1 MKIKLLLLSLL
12 ISFST
17 FSQKS
22 SYKKMMKDNK
32 INFYDVVK
40 EAEKYFSTH
49 DKNKK
54 GSGYKPFMRWV
65 HNNEY
70 KYYPSGDR
78 SKEDPLLLKHAYQT
92 YINSTALYRR
102 NANPVGSWN
111 ELGPRE
117 IDSITGHYSIGLG
130 RVIDVMSVT
139 QDTLFLS
146 SEAGGLWKTTD
157 GGQTWNPKSDNLIA
171 SGADAIAFS
180 PFNHSKMYMDVQ
192 NPGNYYSY
200 GIYRSNDGGET
211 WSESNFNP
219 VNVGFGGLGDDF
231 KIFTIKCH
239 PTINNLIFIGTNRG
253 LYISQDDLQT
263 WTRIHTIFDGANYA
277 EIQSIAFHPTD
288 PNTIY
293 IMDNERWSADK
304 SKIYITHDLGQNW
317 ATSSQFVDNNGDPND
332 RNAYL
337 ETSIQCPDCVY
348 LASNKGLWKST
359 NQGADF
365 TFISK
370 PNQGM
375 VEGFAVNKDNP
386 DNMIYGY
393 LDVMNTTDGG
403 ANWNQVTYWSLGNS
417 NGTGST
423 YGEKLASATNYVHAD
438 LHPAK
443 YQNGHFYIGTDGF
456 MCKSADGGQNW
467 EIISYGTGIREN
479 YRLGVCQSD
488 MDAVIVGSQDNG
500 NSLHT
505 NHGWVEIT
513 GGDGMEGIMLPANN
527 KAFIGSYQHG
537 SRFRSFDEDV
547 SRDVVTPPCGD
558 NAFWT
563 APLAYDPNDQF
574 TIYDF
579 RGGVWKS
586 TDFGS
591 NWTQLN
597 SDLFGTGYW
606 DNIRL
611 AEIAQN
617 NSQIMLIANRDD
629 LKKSIDG
636 GNTFTDISGL
646 PNLYITDVA
655 FAPHD
660 DNIMFTTYGN
670 YNHPAD
676 KIYMSIDGGAS
687 WQNIT
692 YNLNGIP
699 VHSIVV
705 DNTPEHNMYAG
716 TELGVFY
723 KGFSDT
729 TWQPLHTNLPKV
741 KVSEM
746 EIHQGSNTLFVSSWG
761 RGLWQTKLV
770 GRDSYP
776 EIQKVSINNAPT
788 LTMPKQGMD
797 EYVTATINYT
807 GNLSQ
812 VQVKYSVNNTNLDQT
827 ISMSNIS
834 GNIWKSDN
842 PLPTTSVDDKVFYT
856 VEATGD
862 HNDTTT
868 NYMLMYTVHPFEYCT
883 ASGDNPSELRFTNI
897 SIVDDNNQTVLD
909 NSTAYADYT
918 FFDSSVISLEAG
930 KTYTIN
936 ISSYRDWHENDYSGW
951 IDYNNDAEFSIDERI
966 IYNIDAD
973 GNTSAQFTIPTD
985 KTLNTNV
992 RMRLRLSNWGTTPSP
1007 CGEGVFGEVEDYVVK
1022 IVDSTPPV
1030 FDINPLPD
1038 LTAQCEITTL
1048 TPPTATDAVA
1058 GQVTGTTTIALP
1070 ISTQGTTVV
1079 TWTYD
1084 DGNGNSVTQ
1093 TQNVIIDDTT
1103 NPVPDATSLSDIT
1116 AECEVTSLTAP
1127 TATDNCAGSITATHD
1142 ATLPISTQGTTV
1154 VTWTYDDGNGNSVT
1168 QTQNVVINP
1177 IDNTVNQSGFTLTAN
1192 ATGAYTYQWGDCSN
1206 GFTAIAGETNQS
1218 FTPSLDGDYAV
1229 QISNGTC
1236 SVTSNCINITGLSL
1250 EQLAKMGIKI
1260 YPNPS
1265 TGLFTI
1271 EMENKNASM
1280 QIFDITGKLI
1290 WKHQTQNN
1298 KTRVDIQKFAKGIY
1312 LLRINKGQKNY
1323 NVHII
1328 KK

>member
-1 MKIKLLLLSLL
+1 MKQKLFAILFMVAA
-12 ISFST
+12 ISFGQQPK
-17 FSQKS
+17 FKQ
-22 SYKKMMKDNK
+22 MMKDNK

-40 EAEKYFSTH
+40 EAEKYFTTH
-49 DKNKK
+49 DKFKK
-54 GSGYKPFMRWV
+54 GSGYKPFMRWMY
-65 HNNEY
+65 NNEY
-70 KYYPSGDR
+70 KYYPSGNR
-78 SKEDPLLLKHAYQT
+78 SKENPLLLQQAHQNYVNNT
-92 YINSTALYRR
+92 PSFRR
-102 NANPVGSWN
+102 NANNIGNWN
-111 ELGPRE
+111 EIGPRQ

-130 RVIDVMSVT
+130 RVIDVLPIT

-200 GIYRSNDGGET
+200 GIYRSNDGGDT
-211 WSESNFNP
+211 WTESNFNP
-219 VNVGFGGLGDDF
+219 TNIGFGGLGDDF
-231 KIFTIKCH
+231 SIFTIKCH

-263 WTRIHTIFDGANYA
+263 WTRIYTIFDGANYA
-277 EIQSIAFHPTD
+277 EIKSIVFHPTD
-288 PNTIY
+288 SNTIY
-293 IMDNERWSADK
+293 IMDNERWNADK

-317 ATSSQFVDNNGDPND
+317 TTSNQIVDDNGDPN
-332 RNAYL
+332 
-337 ETSIQCPDCVY
+337 IQAAVIDVSTQCSDCVFF
-348 LASNKGLWKST
+348 ASGQGVWKSI
-359 NQGADF
+359 NQGQDF
-365 TFISK
+365 TFINK
-370 PNQGM
+370 PNM
-375 VEGFAVNKDNP
+375 SFSNFSVDKDNAN
-386 DNMIYGY
+386 NMIYGY
-393 LDVMNTTDGG
+393 VDVMRTSDEGQ
-403 ANWNQVTYWSLGNS
+403 NWQQATYWSLGNT

-423 YGEKLASATNYVHAD
+423 YLEKLHTATNYVHAD
-438 LHPAK
+438 LQTAK
-443 YQNGHFYIGTDGF
+443 YKNGNFYIGTDGF
-456 MCKSADGGQNW
+456 MCKSADGGENW
-467 EIISYGTGIREN
+467 QVISYGTGIREN
-479 YRLGVCQSD
+479 YRLGICQSN

-505 NHGWVEIT
+505 DHGWVEIT
-513 GGDGMEGIMLPANN
+513 GGDGMEGIMLPAND

-537 SRFRSFDEDV
+537 SRFRSFNEDV
-547 SRDVVTPPCGD
+547 TRDVVTPPCGD
-558 NAFWT
+558 NAYWT

-579 RGGVWKS
+579 RDGVWKS

-597 SDLFGTGYW
+597 SALFGTGYW

-611 AEIAQN
+611 AEIAHN

-660 DNIMFTTYGN
+660 DNIMLTTYGN
-670 YNHPAD
+670 YDHPTD

-705 DNTPEHNMYAG
+705 DNTTTHNIYAG

-723 KGFSDT
+723 KGFSET
-729 TWQPLHTNLPKV
+729 TWSPLGANLPKV
-741 KVSEM
+741 FISEM
-746 EIHQGSNTLFVSSWG
+746 EIHEGSNSLLVSSWG
-761 RGLWQTKLV
+761 RGLWRTKLV
-770 GRDSYP
+770 GHENFP
-776 EIQKVSINNAPT
+776 EIQKVSINNPPT

-827 ISMSNIS
+827 ISMSNIN
-834 GNIWKSDN
+834 GNMWQSDQA
-842 PLPTTSVDDKVFYT
+842 LPTVNIDDKVFFKI
-856 VEATGD
+856 VATGAMSD
-862 HNDTTT
+862 ISET
-868 NYMLMYTVHPFEYCT
+868 MQLMYIVREFAYCT

-897 SIVDDNNQTVLD
+897 NITDENNQSILD
-909 NSTAYADYT
+909 NSTLYADYT
-918 FFDSSVISLEAG
+918 LFDTNVINLEAG

-973 GNTSAQFTIPTD
+973 GSTSAQFTIPTD
-985 KTLNTNV
+985 KTFNTNV
-992 RMRLRLSNWGTTPSP
+992 RMRLRLSNQGTTPSP

-1022 IVDSTPPV
+1022 IVDTTSP
-1030 FDINPLPD
+1030 NPNITTLPD
-1038 LTAQCEITTL
+1038 IVAQCQIDTL
-1048 TPPTATDAVA
+1048 TPPTATDLVD
-1058 GQVTGTTTIALP
+1058 GQVTATTTTVLP
-1070 ISTQGTTVV
+1070 ITTQGTTVV
-1079 TWTYD
+1079 TWVYTD
-1084 DGNGNSVTQ
+1084 NAGNTSQQN
-1093 TQNVIIDDTT
+1093 QNVIIDDTT
-1103 NPVPDATSLSDIT
+1103 NPVPDIT
-1116 AECEVTSLTAP
+1116 TLPDVISECEVTSLTAP
-1127 TATDNCAGSITATHD
+1127 TATDNCAANITITND
-1142 ATLPISTQGTTV
+1142 ATLPITNQGTTV
-1154 VTWTYDDGNGNSVT
+1154 VTWTYDDGNGNMIT
-1168 QTQNVVINP
+1168 QTQNVIINP
-1177 IDNTVNQSGFTLTAN
+1177 IDNTINQSGFTLTAN
-1192 ATGAYTYQWGDCSN
+1192 ASGSYTYQWGDCSN
-1206 GFTAIAGETNQS
+1206 GFTTITGATNQS
-1218 FTPSLDGDYAV
+1218 FTPTTDGNYAV

-1265 TGLFTI
+1265 TGLFTV
-1271 EMENKNASM
+1271 EMEKKQATL

-1290 WKHQTQNN
+1290 WKQNIQQS
-1298 KTRVDIQKFAKGIY
+1298 KTLVDIQQFSKGIY
-1312 LLRINKGQKNY
+1312 LLRINQGQKNY

-1328 KK
+1328 RK